1 MGRTAVEI
9 GVAVAHLMHIGAA
22 WGVVH
27 VVLVLGVVACALAE
41 LEGVEIVVA

>member
-1 MGRTAVEI
+1 MARLV
-9 GVAVAHLMHIGAA
+9 HIGAA
-22 WGVVH
+22 WGVAH